1 MGNVRLNSSAKSSYD
16 NPEIFAGALA
26 HVVKHEG
33 GDEILGQ
40 CWLVDKGKLVT
51 CGHVVEQFITHPNS
65 LSIKFPSSGNRY
77 EVKSIHLHP
86 SFVRQADQL
95 VKFDAAVIEA
105 DLVAPESTAKPL
117 PIVYE
122 RTLKSNER
130 IWTVRFPVHI
140 GGLSAA
146 PQPLAQ
152 TGTMLGFLRKFD
164 TFHLLHDLALSPGD
178 SGAALFEGNSVI
190 GIHCGD
196 TASVPG
202 LNLPTTSIRLFL
214 WVDALRELGIKETPL
229 SERQSEA
236 RESMAAG
243 AVVML
248 LSFLVTF
255 VVCAVGLFFLGDGD
269 RALSLKPLKQP
280 PLELSIDKNAPGSNG
295 HLSITARAN
304 SFYRL
309 FIFAFSG
316 NAGSVVY
323 PKALTGQNPDSVS
336 MTRLTEADLINLRSN
351 RPNLYIL
358 GMHPETKFDLN
369 LIATTDPRGSGMV
382 VGKDNLLSVVRDI
395 EKVRPGSVIAHSLDL
410 NDFPTLAKPAA
421 APPAPNPAAIAP
433 STPPEQKTD

>member
-1 MGNVRLNSSAKSSYD
+1 MGKVRLNSSAKSPYD

-33 GDEILGQ
+33 GDEVLGQ
-40 CWLVDKGKLVT
+40 CWLVDHGKLVT
-51 CGHVVEQFITHPNS
+51 CGHVVEQFISHPSS

-117 PIVYE
+117 PIVFE
-122 RTLKSNER
+122 RTLKSNEG
-130 IWTVRFPVHI
+130 IWTVRFPIHI
-140 GGLSAA
+140 GGLSAS

-178 SGAALFEGNSVI
+178 SGAALFEGGSVI

-202 LNLPTTSIRLFL
+202 LNLPTTSIRLCL

-229 SERQSEA
+229 SERQSEEA
-236 RESMAAG
+236 KSLAAG
-243 AVVML
+243 AAVAL
-248 LSFLVTF
+248 ASFLATF
-255 VVCAVGLFFLGDGD
+255 VICAIGLFFLGDGD
-269 RALSLKPLKQP
+269 RAFTLKPLPQS
-280 PLELSIDKNAPGSNG
+280 PLELNIDKSAQGSNN
-295 HLSITARAN
+295 HLSITARSN

-309 FIFAFSG
+309 FIFAFNG
-316 NAGSVVY
+316 NAGTVVC
-323 PKALTGQNPDSVS
+323 PKSLAGQNPTPVS
-336 MTRLTEADLINLRSN
+336 MMRLSEADLVNLRAV

-358 GMHPETKFDLN
+358 GMNPETKFDLN
-369 LIATTDPRGSGMV
+369 LLATVDPKGSGLV
-382 VGKDNLLSVVRDI
+382 VSKDNLFAVVRDI
-395 EKVRPGSVIAHSLDL
+395 EKARPGSVIAHSLDL
-410 NDFPTLAKPAA
+410 NDFPALAKPVAA
-421 APPAPNPAAIAP
+421 QA
-433 STPPEQKTD
+433 PPEQKTE

>member
-1 MGNVRLNSSAKSSYD
+1 MGKVRLSSSAKSPYD

-33 GDEILGQ
+33 GDEQVLGQ
-40 CWLVDKGKLVT
+40 CWLADHGKLVT
-51 CGHVVEQFITHPNS
+51 CGHVVEQFISHPNS

-105 DLVAPESTAKPL
+105 DLVAPEATAKPL
-117 PIVYE
+117 PIVFE
-122 RTLKSNER
+122 RTLKSNEG
-130 IWTVRFPVHI
+130 IWTVRFPIHI

-178 SGAALFEGNSVI
+178 SGAALFDGSSVI

-214 WVDALRELGIKETPL
+214 WVDALRELGIQETPA
-229 SERQSEA
+229 SERQQA
-236 RESMAAG
+236 ATKSMAAS
-243 AVVML
+243 AVVL
-248 LSFLVTF
+248 LASFLVAF
-255 VVCAVGLFFLGDGD
+255 AICAVGFFFLGDGD
-269 RALSLKPLKQP
+269 LAISLKPLKQP
-280 PLELSIDKNAPGSNG
+280 PLSLNIDKNALGSNG
-295 HLSITARAN
+295 HLSITANAN

-309 FIFAFSG
+309 FIFAFDG
-316 NAGSVVY
+316 NSGSVVY
-323 PKALTGQNPDSVS
+323 PKSLTGQSSDPVS
-336 MTRLTEADLINLRSN
+336 TTSLSEADLINLRSI

-369 LIATTDPRGSGMV
+369 LIATVDPHGTGMV
-382 VGKDNLLSVVRDI
+382 VGKDNLMAVVRDI
-395 EKVRPGSVIAHSLDL
+395 QKVRPGSVIAYSINL
-410 NDFPTLAKPAA
+410 NDFPALAKPVGA
-421 APPAPNPAAIAP
+421 PAA
-433 STPPEQKTD
+433 TP